1 MADTP
6 TIEEQLAAA
15 QAEAARLREHNAV
28 LLDEKKQLQREHAQ
42 LQESHAATTA
52 TLQRLQLDGPVD
64 ALVEDLATDPKLFK
78 VLWAE
83 GHKFALDEQGRPCVQ
98 NKDGAPVI
106 VKDANGKDV
115 PLAFDAKAIAEY
127 LCPRDP
133 KLQTAETKR
142 WAGVLVG
149 SRAGGGNASGGAQG
163 TTHHE
168 GNAPRREQPQPA
180 VQFGLR

>member
-6 TIEEQLAAA
+6 TIEEQLAEA
-15 QAEAARLREHNAV
+15 QAEATRLREHNAV
-28 LLDEKKQLQREHAQ
+28 LLGEKKALQRDHAQ
-42 LQESHAATTA
+42 LQETRAATTA

-64 ALVEDLATDPKLFK
+64 ALVESLATDPKLFK

-83 GHKFALDEQGRPCVQ
+83 GHRFALDEQGRPCVQ
-98 NKDGAPVI
+98 SKDGAPVL
-106 VKDANGKDV
+106 VKDAHGDGV

-149 SRAGGGNASGGAQG
+149 SRAGGGNASGGPQETA
-163 TTHHE
+163 HHE
-168 GNAPRREQPQPA
+168 GSAPRQQPQQPA